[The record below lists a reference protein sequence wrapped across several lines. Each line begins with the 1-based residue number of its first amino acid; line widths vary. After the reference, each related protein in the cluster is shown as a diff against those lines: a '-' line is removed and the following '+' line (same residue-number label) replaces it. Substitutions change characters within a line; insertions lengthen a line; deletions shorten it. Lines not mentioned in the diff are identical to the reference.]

1 MQIDFIPWTCSTA
14 MYLNFI
20 RCCLIFTLFGCGTA
34 VAGDQ
39 ADIEATLQ
47 NYENAWSAHDPN
59 AIASFY
65 YEPAMRISPAGP
77 VVRQTRKD
85 QEIFFSGFL
94 PSLIQ
99 RGFDKGK
106 WEELNIHLLDS
117 ETAIASGIVIR
128 TRKDASLFERVAIS
142 YGLRKTP
149 QGWRIFLSDTHAPET
164 VMRFR

>member
-1 MQIDFIPWTCSTA
+1 
-14 MYLNFI
+14 MYPKLI
-20 RCCLIFTLFGCGTA
+20 QCCLIFTLFGCSA
-34 VAGDQ
+34 AFAGDQ

-47 NYENAWSAHDPN
+47 GYENSWSAHDPR
-59 AIASFY
+59 AMASFY
-65 YEPAMRISPAGP
+65 YEPAIRVSAAGP
-77 VVRQTRKD
+77 VVRQTKKD
-85 QEIFFSGFL
+85 QETFFSGFL

-128 TRKDASLFERVAIS
+128 TRKDGSVLERVAVS

-149 QGWRIFLSDTHAPET
+149 LGWKLFLSDTHAPET

>member
-1 MQIDFIPWTCSTA
+1 MCL
-14 MYLNFI
+14 YLI
-20 RCCLIFTLFGCGTA
+20 RCCLIFTLVGSGVTL
-34 VAGDQ
+34 AGEQ
-39 ADIEATLQ
+39 ADVEATLQ
-47 NYENAWSAHDPN
+47 SYENAWSEHDVR

-65 YEPAMRISPAGP
+65 YEPAMRVSPAGP

-94 PSLIQ
+94 PGLIQ
-99 RGFDKGK
+99 RGFDQGK
-106 WEELNIHLLDS
+106 WEELNVHLLDS
-117 ETAIASGIVIR
+117 ETAVASGIVIR
-128 TRKDASLFERVAIS
+128 TRKDGSVLERVAVS